1 MKAKFTEQ
9 QPAVF
14 WQPVEKK
21 IFVTICLNETE
32 TEEEMGETKQT
43 VYEYDCNQI
52 WIQEGELDEVVVVD
66 IFAYRFRSSEVHR
79 SIFDRSDFAGC
90 HEGAVYRSIVI
101 CIYIHDVVC
110 RCF

>member
-52 WIQEGELDEVVVVD
+52 WIQEGELDEETVRASPEKYPGLHPAERKD
-66 IFAYRFRSSEVHR
+66 P
-79 SIFDRSDFAGC
+79 DRA
-90 HEGAVYRSIVI
+90 A
-101 CIYIHDVVC
+101 
-110 RCF
+110 